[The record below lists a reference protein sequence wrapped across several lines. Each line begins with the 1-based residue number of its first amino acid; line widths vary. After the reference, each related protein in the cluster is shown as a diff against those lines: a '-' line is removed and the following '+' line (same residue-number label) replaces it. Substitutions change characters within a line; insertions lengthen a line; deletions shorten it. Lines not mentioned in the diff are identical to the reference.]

1 MIQHLFMGTIFLI
14 APNVWMTADHVLN
27 APWVQNHKDYYDA
40 EEISQNT
47 LYDIATFKKESVGEP
62 LKLECREMI
71 VGETITIKGFPFIDA
86 QYTYTELT
94 GKVVET
100 NVPLRAYFSDDTWHA
115 TEVDIPVI
123 GGFSGSPALDS
134 DGDVVGVVSGRTNE
148 GDAVHHG
155 YITSV
160 CGIKS

>member
-62 LKLECREMI
+62 LKLECRDVMLDE
-71 VGETITIKGFPFIDA
+71 EITIKGYPFIDA

-94 GKVVET
+94 GKVIAVDYEIYEGRKSI
-100 NVPLRAYFSDDTWHA
+100 V
-115 TEVDIPVI
+115 VDIPVI
-123 GGFSGSPALDS
+123 GGFSGSPALDT
-134 DGDVVGVVSGRTNE
+134 DGDVIGVVTDRTIDGE
-148 GDAVHHG
+148 HYGF
-155 YITSV
+155 ISSV
-160 CGIKS
+160 CEI